1 MPTAAASAFL
11 RARTMLRVVGGF
23 RTGLAGLLRR
33 PSVAAAVCSEGSE
46 SVSIDLSCG
55 RVLSGEVDKALP
67 ISVPGLSVK
76 VAEIGEKKC
85 CCGEVGE
92 NVVFVGEVG
101 VRGTRRG
108 GTGGIHRGLGGPVL
122 WEGRFGWESDVRMRR
137 TRSPR
142 SLSLVDSCQN
152 EDG

>member
-1 MPTAAASAFL
+1 MPTAAAAASALL
-11 RARTMLRVVGGF
+11 RARTALRVVGGF

-33 PSVAAAVCSEGSE
+33 PSVAAAVFSEGGE

-55 RVLSGEVDKALP
+55 RALIGEADKALP
-67 ISVPGLSVK
+67 ISVPGLSVE

-92 NVVFVGEVG
+92 NVV

-108 GTGGIHRGLGGPVL
+108 GTGGIYRGLGGPLL
-122 WEGRFGWESDVRMRR
+122 WEGRFGWEGDVRMRR

-152 EDG
+152 EDR